1 MSAACEDKQVAMVGD
16 AFCRAGQ
23 ALQSSADLIAP
34 GAQVSMGPLPPGA
47 AATFSTGTRRRL
59 TSAPTPAPS
68 SSIDPFGLNAL
79 VWWPP
84 AYSNATA
91 ILFGSQLINNISSVM
106 ATFSTYGAPF
116 SPPQSQFI
124 TTTYA
129 PPPPASGPPPPSP
142 PPSSPPIGAPSSPPI
157 ALPPT
162 GLGPLVAPSSPA
174 LTPTSTASVAQVF
187 REYKSLHL
195 HCGVVPSCC
204 YACIVHF
211 RLLRRR
217 I

>member
-1 MSAACEDKQVAMVGD
+1 MVGN
-16 AFCRAGQ
+16 AFCRAGL

-47 AATFSTGTRRRL
+47 AAAFSTGRRRHL
-59 TSAPTPAPS
+59 TSAPTAAPS
-68 SSIDPFGLNAL
+68 SSIDPFGLSAL

-91 ILFGSQLINNISSVM
+91 ILFGSQLVNNFSSVM
-106 ATFSTYGAPF
+106 ASFSTYGVPF

-129 PPPPASGPPPPSP
+129 PPPPASAPPPPSP
-142 PPSSPPIGAPSSPPI
+142 PPFSPPI

-162 GLGPLVAPSSPA
+162 GFASLVAPSSPV

-187 REYKSLHL
+187 CEYRSLHL
-195 HCGVVPSCC
+195 HCGVVPSFC
-204 YACIVHF
+204 YACIVHY
-211 RLLRRR
+211 
-217 I
+217 

>member
-1 MSAACEDKQVAMVGD
+1 MYAACEGKQVAMVGV
-16 AFCRAGQ
+16 AFCRAAQ

-34 GAQVSMGPLPPGA
+34 GAQVSTGPLPPGVA
-47 AATFSTGTRRRL
+47 ASFSTGRRRHL
-59 TSAPTPAPS
+59 TSAPS
-68 SSIDPFGLNAL
+68 SSIDPFGLSAL

-91 ILFGSQLINNISSVM
+91 ILFGSQLVNNFSSVM
-106 ATFSTYGAPF
+106 ASFSTYGVPF

-129 PPPPASGPPPPSP
+129 PPPPVSAPPPPSP
-142 PPSSPPIGAPSSPPI
+142 PPSSPPI

-162 GLGPLVAPSSPA
+162 GLAPLVAPSSPI

-187 REYKSLHL
+187 CEYKSLHL
-195 HCGVVPSCC
+195 HCGVVPRFC
-204 YACIVHF
+204 YACIVHQ
-211 RLLRRR
+211 LLRRL